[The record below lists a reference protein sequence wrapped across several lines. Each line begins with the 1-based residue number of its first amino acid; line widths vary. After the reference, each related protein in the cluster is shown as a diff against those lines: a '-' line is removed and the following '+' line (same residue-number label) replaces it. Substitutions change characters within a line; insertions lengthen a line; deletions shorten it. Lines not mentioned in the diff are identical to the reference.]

1 MPLPQDYLQFGSLA
15 RIVGGQLV
23 RRPQDIL
30 AMTLF
35 MRSPKAGQMFASEF
49 ALLGIYAALYRLAQL
64 VDPLH
69 RLLLRPAPA
78 LLYRWQRLVSP
89 KAVRQRCCVIT
100 SPIELC

>member
-1 MPLPQDYLQFGSLA
+1 M
-15 RIVGGQLV
+15 GGQLA

-35 MRSPKAGQMFASEF
+35 MRSPKAGQMFAAEF

-69 RLLLRPAPA
+69 RLLLRPSPA
-78 LLYRWQRLVSP
+78 LLYRWQRLVS
-89 KAVRQRCCVIT
+89 
-100 SPIELC
+100 EEH